1 MDSDGSRRYI
11 QNMFISLLTV
21 LIYINYKFNNDDVY
35 FISNKKIIKIIEQ
48 KLFKEGYYIKNIKK
62 GVYKIYP
69 VLYGERD

>member
-1 MDSDGSRRYI
+1 
-11 QNMFISLLTV
+11 MFIGLLTI